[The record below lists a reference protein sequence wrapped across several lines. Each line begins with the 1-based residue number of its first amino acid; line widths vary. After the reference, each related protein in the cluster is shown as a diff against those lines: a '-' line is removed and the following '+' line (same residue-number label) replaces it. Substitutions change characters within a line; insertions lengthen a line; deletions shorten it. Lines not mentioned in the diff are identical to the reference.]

1 MFLEYEKNN
10 NTLTWGNSLTVPF
23 EPGKLELSTETGRL
37 YHPFVSPKR
46 VEGYGELGLLKSHL
60 ALQLSEFISSDE
72 NGVWRFQWDGSSYP
86 IKIRP

>member
-1 MFLEYEKNN
+1 MSPCGKEMNFIKSADLPFVFLEYEKNN

-46 VEGYGELGLLKSHL
+46 VEGDGELGLLKSHL
-60 ALQLSEFISSDE
+60 ALQLS
-72 NGVWRFQWDGSSYP
+72 
-86 IKIRP
+86 